1 MLFSMKTFPERLKMA
16 RVMRNISQKKLAA
29 EIGTTQ
35 TAIARY
41 ESGGLKHPKTERIQA
56 LAIAL
61 HVSPCWLLFG
71 EG

>member
-1 MLFSMKTFPERLKMA
+1 MKTLPERLKTA
-16 RVMRNISQKKLAA
+16 RIMRNVSQKKLAE

-41 ESGGLKHPKTERIQA
+41 ESGVLKHPKTERVQA

-71 EG
+71 EQ